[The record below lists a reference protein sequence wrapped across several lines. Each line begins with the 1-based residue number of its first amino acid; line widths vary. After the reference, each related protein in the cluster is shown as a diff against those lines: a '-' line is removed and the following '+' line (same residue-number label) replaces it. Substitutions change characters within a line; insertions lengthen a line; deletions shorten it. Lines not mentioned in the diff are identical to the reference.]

1 MSDYDPLKFASML
14 KKAIGK
20 RTAKQF
26 AADTGLSRFQL
37 SRRLSCQLTT
47 PPRKKT
53 LFLIASAAQNGVTYE
68 QLLLSCGYGPDS
80 KDDTFQRSPSGECK
94 LAKASILSNIED
106 LGVSCRIEAE
116 PKPHPCDFEITLDLE
131 QPVTWEFTCIPS
143 DTKPGLVQQLI
154 DQSYLSLM
162 YSRLQA
168 YSKLSFVTGS
178 QEIYNLCI
186 SRRPV
191 NLNANVSAILF
202 SPATLNIVS
211 EQELSSSDEY
221 PLPEGKASFEN

>member
-68 QLLLSCGYGPDS
+68 QLLLSCGYGPDV
-80 KDDTFQRSPSGECK
+80 KDDTFQRSPS
-94 LAKASILSNIED
+94 
-106 LGVSCRIEAE
+106 
-116 PKPHPCDFEITLDLE
+116 
-131 QPVTWEFTCIPS
+131 
-143 DTKPGLVQQLI
+143 
-154 DQSYLSLM
+154 
-162 YSRLQA
+162 
-168 YSKLSFVTGS
+168 
-178 QEIYNLCI
+178 
-186 SRRPV
+186 
-191 NLNANVSAILF
+191 
-202 SPATLNIVS
+202 
-211 EQELSSSDEY
+211 
-221 PLPEGKASFEN
+221 